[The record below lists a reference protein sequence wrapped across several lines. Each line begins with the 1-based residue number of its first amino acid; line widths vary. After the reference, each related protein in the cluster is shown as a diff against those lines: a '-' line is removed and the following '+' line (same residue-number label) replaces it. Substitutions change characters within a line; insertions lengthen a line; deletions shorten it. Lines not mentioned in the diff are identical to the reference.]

1 MLTDKAKKHVQHSH
15 QTSTRDN
22 QFIVI
27 EGGHRHIIYISY
39 VIHYLLLNT
48 FQNI

>member
-27 EGGHRHIIYISY
+27 EGGHNIYISY